1 MGVDTLSI
9 ADALVVVVLLVP
21 GFVAAKVFARITA
34 FDRKLSDFEMT
45 VLSFAL
51 SLVTYV
57 PFSYLTS
64 IDSLE
69 QIRQAALMPQTI
81 ILLLS
86 LSVAIGLFPGL
97 VVKRLYRRG
106 YHPGTVWDA
115 VVRNINPKEVAFVL
129 VHTALGQEIMGQLE
143 SVGTGDTAKELR
155 LLQPKMIIR
164 GKNREATKQLPLG
177 KHMFIAEKDIQS
189 IAFL

>member
-1 MGVDTLSI
+1 MTADFLSI

-51 SLVTYV
+51 SLVTYI
-57 PFSYLTS
+57 PFSYVTS
-64 IDSLE
+64 VDSLDK
-69 QIRQAALMPQTI
+69 IRQAALMPQNIT
-81 ILLLS
+81 LLLS
-86 LSVAIGLFPGL
+86 LAVAIGLFPGL
-97 VVKRLYRRG
+97 LVKRLYRRG
-106 YHPGTVWDA
+106 YHPGTVWDS
-115 VVRNINPKEVAFVL
+115 VVQNINPKEPVFVL
-129 VHTALGQEIMGQLE
+129 VHTAVGQEIMGQLD

-155 LLQPKMIIR
+155 LLQPKIIVR
-164 GKNREATKQLPLG
+164 DKDYEATRQLRLG
-177 KHMFIAEKDIQS
+177 RQMFISEKDIQS

>member
-1 MGVDTLSI
+1 MPVDFLSI
-9 ADALVVVVLLVP
+9 ADALVVVLLVP
-21 GFVAAKVFARITA
+21 GFVAAKIFARITA

-64 IDSLE
+64 VDSLDK
-69 QIRQAALMPQTI
+69 IRQAALMPQNIT
-81 ILLLS
+81 LLL
-86 LSVAIGLFPGL
+86 LLAALIGLLPGL

-106 YHPGTVWDA
+106 YYPGTVWDA
-115 VVRNINPKEVAFVL
+115 IVRNLNPKEPIFVL
-129 VHTALGQEIMGQLE
+129 VHTTLGQEIMGQLDQ
-143 SVGTGDTAKELR
+143 VGTGDTAKEVR
-155 LLQPKMIIR
+155 LLQPKMILR
-164 GKNREATKQLPLG
+164 DKNFEATSQLRLG
-177 KHMFIAEKDIQS
+177 KQMFISEKDIQS

>member
-1 MGVDTLSI
+1 MPADFFSI
-9 ADALVVVVLLVP
+9 ADALVVIVLLVP
-21 GFVAAKVFARITA
+21 GFVAAKIFARITA

-51 SLVTYV
+51 SLVTYI

-64 IDSLE
+64 IDTLNK
-69 QIRQAALMPQTI
+69 IRQAALMPQNIT
-81 ILLLS
+81 LLL
-86 LSVAIGLFPGL
+86 LLAVVIGLLPGL
-97 VVKRLYRRG
+97 MVKRLYRRG

-115 VVRNINPKEVAFVL
+115 VIRDLNPKESVFVL
-129 VHTALGQEIMGQLE
+129 VYTALGQEIMGQLDQ
-143 SVGTGDTAKELR
+143 VGTGDTAKELR

-164 GKNREATKQLPLG
+164 DKNYEATNRLQLG
-177 KHMFIAEKDIQS
+177 KQMFIAEKDIQS

>member
-1 MGVDTLSI
+1 MAVDLPSL
-9 ADALVVVVLLVP
+9 ADALVLVVLLVP

-34 FDRKLSDFEMT
+34 FDRKLSDFDMT
-45 VLSFAL
+45 VLSFVA
-51 SLVTYV
+51 SLIVYV

-64 IDSLE
+64 LDSIDK
-69 QIRQAALMPQTI
+69 IRDAVLMPQNI

-97 VVKRLYRRG
+97 AVKKLFRSG
-106 YHPGTVWDA
+106 YFPGTVWDSI
-115 VVRNINPKEVAFVL
+115 VRNIPKEPVFVL
-129 VHTALGQEIMGQLE
+129 VHTALGQEIMGQLD
-143 SVGTGDTAKELR
+143 SVGTGGSPKELR

-164 GKNREATKQLPLG
+164 DKSYEAAKELRLG
-177 KHMFIAEKDIQS
+177 KMMFISEKDVQS

>member
-1 MGVDTLSI
+1 
-9 ADALVVVVLLVP
+9 
-21 GFVAAKVFARITA
+21 
-34 FDRKLSDFEMT
+34 
-45 VLSFAL
+45 
-51 SLVTYV
+51 
-57 PFSYLTS
+57 
-64 IDSLE
+64 
-69 QIRQAALMPQTI
+69 MPQTI

-106 YHPGTVWDA
+106 YHPGTVWDS
-115 VVRNINPKEVAFVL
+115 VVRSINPKEPVFVL
-129 VHTALGQEIMGQLE
+129 VHTALGQEIMDQLD

-164 GKNREATKQLPLG
+164 GKNYEARKQLRLG
-177 KHMFIAEKDIQS
+177 KQMFIAEKDIQS